1 MNEYVEYLSD
11 NKSFKYDNLE
21 VKCPNDLIK
30 VNSNNYKIFLFKNYH
45 LGNSQNDIWEI
56 KLTSSNI
63 TCGFLLPIT
72 RLDDSELILS
82 DETVSEKT
90 IQSINKYKYAC
101 YELLLKNY
109 ISNKYK
115 IDDKE
120 ISISDLYPDF
130 YILILCNKF
139 IGNFNIYNYLPY
151 LYKLRFIYVDFSKIN
166 VPLPNFHQNKRDLTE
181 IYKKNK
187 AIKLF
192 PTFSDISKYEY
203 IKNLFEEDLI
213 SVDNNLARFMM
224 LYQIIEIY
232 IENRL
237 EYCAQKYLHDYERK
251 ICNFNDFKENINKM
265 QKERTRIDSLLKL
278 KAFDNNF
285 ENEYKN
291 LNFMQYEAS
300 DSLGVLLYNLRNKIV
315 HSFHSIEKTSLLNN
329 LIDEME
335 LILIELL
342 LQKPINIQECIRE
355 KAYFISLE
363 NPANSEID
371 NWFLAEQE
379 CKEFK

>member
-1 MNEYVEYLSD
+1 MSKHVEYLAD

-21 VKCPNDLIK
+21 VKCPNDLIE
-30 VNSNNYKIFLFKNYH
+30 VNSNHYKIFLFKNYH
-45 LGNSQNDIWEI
+45 LGNSQNDIWKI
-56 KLTSSNI
+56 KLMSSNR

-90 IQSINKYKYAC
+90 IQAINKYKYAC

-115 IDDKE
+115 TDNKE
-120 ISISDLYPDF
+120 IAISDLYPDF
-130 YILILCNKF
+130 YILILHNQF
-139 IGNFNIYNYLPY
+139 IGNFNICNYLPF
-151 LYKLRFIYVDFSKIN
+151 LYKFGFIYIDFSKIN
-166 VPLPNFHQNKRDLTE
+166 DQLSEFH
-181 IYKKNK
+181 KNK
-187 AIKLF
+187 NVLKDKYKDTKTITLIQ
-192 PTFSDISKYEY
+192 TSSDISKYDY
-203 IKNLFEEDLI
+203 IRNLFEKDLI
-213 SVDNNLARFMM
+213 FVDNNLARFMM

-237 EYCAQKYLHDYERK
+237 EYCAQEYLHSYVQK
-251 ICNFNDFKENINKM
+251 LCNFNDFKENINNI
-265 QKERTRIDSLLKL
+265 QSERKRINSLLQL
-278 KAFDNNF
+278 KDSNNNF
-285 ENEYKN
+285 KNEYKKFESLSCESSNN
-291 LNFMQYEAS
+291 LG
-300 DSLGVLLYNLRNKIV
+300 DLLYNLRNKIV
-315 HSFHSIEKTSLLNN
+315 HSFHSIKKTSLLNN
-329 LIDEME
+329 LIVEME
-335 LILIELL
+335 IILVDLL

>member
-1 MNEYVEYLSD
+1 M
-11 NKSFKYDNLE
+11 
-21 VKCPNDLIK
+21 
-30 VNSNNYKIFLFKNYH
+30 
-45 LGNSQNDIWEI
+45 
-56 KLTSSNI
+56 
-63 TCGFLLPIT
+63 
-72 RLDDSELILS
+72 
-82 DETVSEKT
+82 
-90 IQSINKYKYAC
+90 
-101 YELLLKNY
+101 
-109 ISNKYK
+109 
-115 IDDKE
+115 
-120 ISISDLYPDF
+120 
-130 YILILCNKF
+130 
-139 IGNFNIYNYLPY
+139 
-151 LYKLRFIYVDFSKIN
+151 
-166 VPLPNFHQNKRDLTE
+166 PNFHQNKRDLTE

>member
-1 MNEYVEYLSD
+1 MNTYVEYLPD
-11 NKSFKYDNLE
+11 NESFKYDNLE
-21 VKCPNDLIK
+21 VKCPNDLIE
-30 VNSNNYKIFLFKNYH
+30 VNSNNYTIFLFKNFH
-45 LGNSQNDIWEI
+45 LGNSQNDIWSI
-56 KLTSSNI
+56 KLTGVDE
-63 TCGFLLPIT
+63 TCGFLLPVT
-72 RLDDSELILS
+72 RLDESESILS
-82 DETVSEKT
+82 DEIVPEKT

-115 IDDKE
+115 TDNGE
-120 ISISDLYPDF
+120 IAISDLYPDF

-151 LYKLRFIYVDFSKIN
+151 LYKLRFIYIDFSKIN
-166 VPLPNFHQNKRDLTE
+166 VPLPNFHQDKRDLTE
-181 IYKKNK
+181 IYKKSK
-187 AIKLF
+187 AIKLL
-192 PTFSDISKYEY
+192 PTFSDVSKYEY

-237 EYCAQKYLHDYERK
+237 EYDAQKHLHYYEQK
-251 ICNFNDFKENINKM
+251 ICNFNVFRENINKI

-291 LNFMQYEAS
+291 LNFLQYETS
-300 DSLGVLLYNLRNKIV
+300 YGLGDLLYNLRNKIV
-315 HSFHSIEKTSLLNN
+315 HSFHSIKRTSLLNN

-342 LQKPINIQECIRE
+342 LQKPINIQEYIKE